1 MTPATGLE
9 HYPQYTHYTHYTH
22 YAHYPHY
29 PHYPLD
35 DGEPAVQPC
44 WMPYVTA
51 DVFDASPMR

>member
-22 YAHYPHY
+22 YT
-29 PHYPLD
+29 LD

-51 DVFDASPMR
+51 EVFDASPMR

>member
-9 HYPQYTHYTHYTH
+9 HYPQYAHYPNYS
-22 YAHYPHY
+22 HYPHY